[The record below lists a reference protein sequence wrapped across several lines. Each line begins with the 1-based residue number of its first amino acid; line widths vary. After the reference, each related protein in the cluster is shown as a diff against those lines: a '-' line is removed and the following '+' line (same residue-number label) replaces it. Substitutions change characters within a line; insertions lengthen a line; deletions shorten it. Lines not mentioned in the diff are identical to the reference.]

1 VKHLEKIM
9 KASFVIEASAV
20 IRNPALRQYL
30 PRTTRKALRVTTP
43 KAQVNHDCINTP
55 CVDQIVTD
63 WLAVHDPLNDQAY
76 LATNTIDPASDFT
89 GADEFGD
96 IDNEL
101 DGLTIYDPMDEATLW
116 RFCTG
121 YDVL

>member
-9 KASFVIEASAV
+9 KAKFVIDSSAV
-20 IRNPALRQYL
+20 IRNPSLRQYL
-30 PRTTRKALRVTTP
+30 SRTTRKALRVTTP
-43 KAQVNHDCINTP
+43 NAVTNHDCINTP

-63 WLAVHDPLNDQAY
+63 WLAVHDPLNDKAY
-76 LATNTIDPASDFT
+76 LGTNTIDPCFDF
-89 GADEFGD
+89 DEFGD

-101 DGLTIYDPMDEATLW
+101 DGLTVHAPLNEVDLW
-116 RFCTG
+116 YFCTG